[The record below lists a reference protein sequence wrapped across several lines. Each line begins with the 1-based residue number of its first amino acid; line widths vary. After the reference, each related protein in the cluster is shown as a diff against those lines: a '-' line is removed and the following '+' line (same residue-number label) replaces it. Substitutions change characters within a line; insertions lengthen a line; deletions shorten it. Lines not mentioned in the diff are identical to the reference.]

1 MLDIAKAK
9 KLVDQCWADEIVPT
23 SVEYIKI
30 PNKSP
35 AFDPDWA
42 AHGYMD
48 DAVALL
54 ERWAR
59 AKLASVP
66 GVSSMS
72 SGFPGAPRSSSSRS
86 PKRARIL
93 RGGDEGAALWGGDLD
108 RVELAVS
115 RLGIARASLWPRVIN
130 RKVSAPETATEP

>member
-35 AFDPDWA
+35 ALGPDWA

-86 PKRARIL
+86 PARAWIL
-93 RGGDEGAALWGGDLD
+93 RGGDEGLPYGVAISIVWSLPFLAW
-108 RVELAVS
+108 EL
-115 RLGIARASLWPRVIN
+115 LGLPFYG
-130 RKVSAPETATEP
+130 PG